1 MPTRI
6 NRAIIGWIALA
17 VLNCAVIMPW
27 LSKAC
32 RPPFDFG
39 AFYAAAQ
46 LYQHN
51 PGHLLYN
58 LQLQLETQQ
67 KMFPAGDGVGPR
79 QFLPFNHLP
88 YELVLW
94 LPLTKLPFHLAFW
107 LWRVENLGLLVLT
120 SWLFVQTID
129 VRRDVKTV
137 MLICLAF
144 FPVPWCLL
152 MGQDTLVI
160 LALYAVCLWCLKRER
175 QFLAGAALGL
185 CLFKFQLVL
194 PIIGIMLLRRSWR
207 VVAGFASSATMGLAV
222 STAMVGYDGMR
233 SLFRVWSQGESGT
246 IVCINPLR

>member
-6 NRAIIGWIALA
+6 NRSVIGWAALA

-51 PGHLLYN
+51 PGHLLYD

-67 KMFPAGDGVGPR
+67 RMFPAGDGVGPK

-94 LPLTKLPFHLAFW
+94 LPLTKLPFHPAFW
-107 LWRVENLGLLVLT
+107 LWRVENL
-120 SWLFVQTID
+120 
-129 VRRDVKTV
+129 
-137 MLICLAF
+137 
-144 FPVPWCLL
+144 
-152 MGQDTLVI
+152 
-160 LALYAVCLWCLKRER
+160 Y
-175 QFLAGAALGL
+175 
-185 CLFKFQLVL
+185 
-194 PIIGIMLLRRSWR
+194 
-207 VVAGFASSATMGLAV
+207 
-222 STAMVGYDGMR
+222 
-233 SLFRVWSQGESGT
+233 
-246 IVCINPLR
+246 